1 MENLKI
7 NCEVVLEKELER
19 VKKELEET
27 KKKYRDLLDLIFHCS
42 EDIDKAAI
50 ILEHWMQE
58 YSFYEKPDPWAA
70 TRWSSQVPSRNIVPE
85 KEQVHGQ
92 QSFKW
97 FHEYNFIFH
106 FIEIVADYVYKVQQE
121 LERGLK

>member
-1 MENLKI
+1 M
-7 NCEVVLEKELER
+7 
-19 VKKELEET
+19 
-27 KKKYRDLLDLIFHCS
+27 
-42 EDIDKAAI
+42 DKAAI
-50 ILEHWMQE
+50 ILDHWTQE

-70 TRWSSQVPSRNIVPE
+70 TRWSSQVSSRNIDPE